1 MFLPTLSD
9 RLTCWH
15 DVMPIGSTNYADVIV
30 LRLALKAAVSVSA
43 SCLQRAILLATKQYM
58 YGSLLSIQLLKTHQL
73 PTLARSLSLS
83 P

>member
-15 DVMPIGSTNYADVIV
+15 DVMPIGSTYYADVIV

-43 SCLQRAILLATKQYM
+43 SCLQ
-58 YGSLLSIQLLKTHQL
+58 
-73 PTLARSLSLS
+73 
-83 P
+83 